1 MHVYSSLSETG
12 SPSTSSVCCATL
24 RVQFRDKVESIVG
37 NPYGQ
42 HSNVTRLRGRESS
55 FRLRFG
61 DWRVVYVLDD
71 ERKVLLVA
79 KIDRR
84 GQVYR

>member
-1 MHVYSSLSETG
+1 MYIVRYQKQTARRLIRML
-12 SPSTSSVCCATL
+12 CDIAC
-24 RVQFRDKVESIVG
+24 QFRDKVESIVG
-37 NPYGQ
+37 NLYGQ

-55 FRLRFG
+55 FRLKFG

>member
-1 MHVYSSLSETG
+1 MYIVRYQRQTARRLIRMPRDIAH
-12 SPSTSSVCCATL
+12 
-24 RVQFRDKVESIVG
+24 RIRDKVESITE
-37 NPYGQ
+37 NSYGQ

-84 GQVYR
+84 AQVYR

>member
-1 MHVYSSLSETG
+1 MYIVRYQRQTARRLIRMPRDNAH
-12 SPSTSSVCCATL
+12 
-24 RVQFRDKVESIVG
+24 RIRDKVESITE

-42 HSNVTRLRGRESS
+42 HSKLTRLRGRESS
-55 FRLRFG
+55 FRLRLG